1 MRMRHGIGVDIG
13 GTFIKMVALTNDGR
27 VIDRARMP
35 TDTSSVTALPDTI
48 RKALDEFADR
58 HGAAA
63 TIGLASPGLVR
74 RGTDRVHWMQ
84 GRVDVVEGLD
94 WSAALAAS
102 TTVRVLNDA
111 QAALLGE
118 VWLGAGRGCADVVML
133 TVGTGVGG
141 AILAEGRLFSGST
154 GRAGHLGHT
163 TVDAS
168 GPGDIVGTPGSLE
181 DAIGDCTVAKRSG
194 GRYPSTEA
202 LVAAHQAGHADAT
215 AVWTASVRCLAAGI
229 ASIVNAVDPARV
241 ILGGGIAT
249 RAGDVLMVPLRRW
262 LDEFEWRPHGACVE
276 LTLAQLGDEA
286 GAIGAARHAMLL
298 D

>member
-35 TDTSSVTALPDTI
+35 TDTSSATALPATI
-48 RKALDEFADR
+48 RKALDQFADS

-94 WSAALAAS
+94 WSAALEAS

-141 AILAEGRLFSGST
+141 AILSEGRLLSGST
-154 GRAGHLGHT
+154 GRAGHLGHM

-168 GPGDIVGTPGSLE
+168 GAGDIVGTPGSLE
-181 DAIGDCTVAKRSG
+181 DAIGDCTVARRSG
-194 GRYPSTEA
+194 GRFTSTEA
-202 LVAAHQAGHADAT
+202 LVAAHQAGDAEAT
-215 AVWTASVRCLAAGI
+215 TVWTTSVRCLAAGI

-276 LTLAQLGDEA
+276 LTLAELGDEA
-286 GAIGAARHAMLL
+286 GAIGAARHAMVL